1 MPAIRASRRLFPAVM
16 CLMLAPSCGRVD
28 HLPDLKQAS
37 ETASRAL
44 DMPVHWATTMELRP
58 LVPAQGDVVPLDL
71 AIDLAISNNRSLRA
85 DLEVIAQ
92 AKADLVQTGLL
103 SNPVLSLA
111 GLLPEGGGRADLTL
125 GLSKDFADL
134 WLIPTRKRSAQA
146 LLQQRILAVA
156 DNAVTLINDVRVG
169 YYTLQYQLQAIDLQ
183 EQNLRVLREVI
194 ELTEARLRAGE
205 ATQLDLYLTRGRLL
219 ETELELLQLRADCEL
234 TRQALLRLMGVAD
247 ARNAWRPSEPD
258 AHLGVLVANEVDILN
273 AALRQRLDVQAADW
287 DVQAALADYQQQRLR
302 VIPSLTIGAAGERL
316 ERRALPGRK
325 VLADT
330 ARASVA
336 AGALTAPQ
344 IESRGQRNL
353 ERRQIIDLI
362 LGPSIEVP
370 LPIFDQNLAQIAK
383 AQSRARELLQRYEE
397 VEQRVIHGARSAL
410 TRRRLAEGRVR
421 LFRESLLPV
430 QQTSLELARKAY
442 QAGRESI
449 LAVLL
454 AQEALIRTRLNYTAS
469 TRDLAIATAALEREL
484 SGRISDELLRPL
496 TTQPASQPGEA
507 DTDAASTRP
516 TDTEKKDDEK

>member
-1 MPAIRASRRLFPAVM
+1 MPAIRASGRVFPAVM

-28 HLPDLKQAS
+28 HVPDLKRAS
-37 ETASRAL
+37 ESAARAL

-58 LVPAQGDVVPLDL
+58 LLPAQGDVVPLDQAL
-71 AIDLAISNNRSLRA
+71 DLAISNNRSLRA

-92 AKADLVQTGLL
+92 AEADLVQAGLF

-111 GLLPEGGGRADLTL
+111 GLLPEGGGRSDLTF

-134 WLIPTRKRSAQA
+134 WLIPTRKQAAQA
-146 LLQQRILAVA
+146 QLQQRILAVA
-156 DNAVTLINDVRVG
+156 DAAVSLVNEVRAS
-169 YYTLQYQLQAIDLQ
+169 YYTLQYQSQTIELQ
-183 EQNLRVLREVI
+183 EQNLRVLRDVI
-194 ELTEARLRAGE
+194 ELTRARLKAGE
-205 ATQLDLYLTRGRLL
+205 ASQLDVYLTRGRLL
-219 ETELELLQLRADCEL
+219 ETELELLQLRAEYEL

-247 ARNAWRPSEPD
+247 ARNAWRPTEPD
-258 AHLGVLVANEVDILN
+258 AQFSVLAANEVDILD

-336 AGALTAPQ
+336 AGTLTAPQ

-353 ERRQIIDLI
+353 ERRQIIDLL
-362 LGPSIEVP
+362 LGPTIEVP

-397 VEQRVIHGARSAL
+397 IEQRVIQGVRSAL
-410 TRRRLAEGRVR
+410 TRRRLAEDRVK
-421 LFRESLLPV
+421 LFQESLLPV
-430 QQTSLELARKAY
+430 QQAGLELARKAY
-442 QAGRESI
+442 QAGQESI
-449 LAVLL
+449 VAVLL
-454 AQEALIRTRLNYTAS
+454 AQEALIRTRLSYTAS
-469 TRDLAIATAALEREL
+469 ARDLDIATAALEREL
-484 SGRISDELLRPL
+484 SGRIPNELLRPL

-507 DTDAASTRP
+507 DADATSTRP